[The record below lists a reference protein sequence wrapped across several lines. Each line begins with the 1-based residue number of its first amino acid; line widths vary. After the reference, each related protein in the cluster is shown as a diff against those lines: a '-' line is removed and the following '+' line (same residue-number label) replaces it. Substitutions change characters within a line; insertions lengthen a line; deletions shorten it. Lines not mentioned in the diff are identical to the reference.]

1 MGHRRGGC
9 AGGDNVVEY
18 GDARLV
24 EWYAAVK
31 RIGNGALA
39 INFRLSALR
48 GCTAGAPTYI
58 AAQLYFR

>member
-1 MGHRRGGC
+1 MGHRRRGC

>member
-9 AGGDNVVEY
+9 AGGDDVVEY
-18 GDARLV
+18 GDAHLI
-24 EWYAAVK
+24 EWYAAIK
-31 RIGNGALA
+31 RIGNGALT

-48 GCTAGAPTYI
+48 GCTAGAPKYI